1 SVLPSPF
8 RSPAKH
14 RSAIDVA
21 GAGPLQV
28 EVVHPLPV
36 DTPTDQLP
44 EPEAVSHHMSVLPS
58 PFRSP
63 AKHRSAT
70 DVAGAGPLQVEVVH
84 PLPVDKPTDQ
94 LPEPETVSHHISVL
108 PSPFRSP
115 AKHRSATGVAGAG
128 PLQVEVALPLPL
140 PISTD
145 QLPEPE
151 AVSHHMSVT
160 PSPFRSPAKHR
171 SATDVAGAGPF

>member
-1 SVLPSPF
+1 SPLSSPTTHWLPTGVPGAGPLQVDVVHPLPVDTPTDQLPEPEAVSHHISVLPSPF

-44 EPEAVSHHMSVLPS
+44 EPEAVSHH
-58 PFRSP
+58 
-63 AKHRSAT
+63 
-70 DVAGAGPLQVEVVH
+70 
-84 PLPVDKPTDQ
+84 
-94 LPEPETVSHHISVL
+94 ISVL

-115 AKHRSATGVAGAG
+115 AKHW
-128 PLQVEVALPLPL
+128 P
-140 PISTD
+140 
-145 QLPEPE
+145 
-151 AVSHHMSVT
+151 
-160 PSPFRSPAKHR
+160 
-171 SATDVAGAGPF
+171 ATDVAGAGPLQADVVHPLPASWPAGDL